1 MNDVQ
6 ATLDRL
12 IPEPACMPD
21 WDAVVRDAK
30 PRRRSYAL
38 RLVGATAVVAAVA
51 LFAAAP
57 WQGTERASVLE
68 RALAAVGDKPVL
80 HVVLESTPKRDPLV
94 YLDSGRPV
102 LRTTTTEVWFDESRA
117 LKKTVS
123 RVGGIPTD
131 EMLETPNGG
140 FTRGGVIYTCRWIAE
155 HPVEA
160 AKARVSCP
168 GGVKQ
173 TSDEQPS
180 LEPALANFVDHY
192 RAALAGGTARSIMG
206 PPVAGKDVVW
216 IAFGAGRT
224 LQRVALDKGSYA
236 PVLIFS
242 PYESA
247 RVRTIETMP
256 FEQRL
261 FSRPKPVERPAG
273 GTVLSER
280 ELGNAS
286 AARAIL
292 GGHALWL
299 GPRWGGLRLT
309 SVKRQELSMR
319 YGPRSTREPSRTV
332 GVELSYSRGRS
343 PHAAIL
349 INEALSCTMAY
360 GWVCEPPDPGAGMAL
375 LRGPM
380 TLVRR
385 DGLFIR
391 ILSLQSDRPHALELA
406 RALRPVPAR

>member
-6 ATLDRL
+6 ATLERL
-12 IPEPACMPD
+12 TPEPADTPD
-21 WDAVVRDAK
+21 WGAVLRDAK

-38 RLVGATAVVAAVA
+38 KLAGATAVAAAVA

-57 WQGTERASVLE
+57 WQGTDRANVLE

-80 HVVLESTPKRDPLV
+80 HVVLESTPRRDPLV

-102 LRTTTTEVWFDESRA
+102 HRTTTTEVWYDEGRA

-123 RVGGIPTD
+123 RIGGIPTD

-140 FTRGGVIYTCRWIAE
+140 FTQGGVIYTCRWIAE

-168 GGVKQ
+168 GGAKQ
-173 TSDEQPS
+173 SSDEQPS
-180 LEPALANFVDHY
+180 IEPALANFVDHY
-192 RAALAGGTARSIMG
+192 RSALAAGTARSIPG
-206 PPVAGKDVVW
+206 PRVEGRDVVW
-216 IAFGAGRT
+216 IAFGTGRT
-224 LQRVALDKGSYA
+224 LQRVAIDTGSYA
-236 PVLIFS
+236 PVLISS

-256 FEQRL
+256 FEQRV
-261 FSRPKPVERPAG
+261 FSRPKPVERPSG

-280 ELGNAS
+280 ELGIAS

-292 GGHALWL
+292 GGRVLWL
-299 GPRWGGLRLT
+299 GPEWGGLRLT

-319 YGPRSTREPSRTV
+319 YVPRSKREPSRTV
-332 GVELSYSRGRS
+332 GVELSYSTGRS

-360 GWVCEPPDPGAGMAL
+360 GWVCEPPDPGEGMAL
-375 LRGPM
+375 LRGPQ
-380 TLVRR
+380 TLVRS

-391 ILSLQSDRPHALELA
+391 IWSLQSDPAHALELA
-406 RALRPVPAR
+406 HALRPLPAP

>member
-12 IPEPACMPD
+12 IPEPARTPD
-21 WDAVVRDAK
+21 WDAVLRDAK

-51 LFAAAP
+51 LFAVAP

-102 LRTTTTEVWFDESRA
+102 LMTTTTEVWFDESRA

-123 RVGGIPTD
+123 RIGGIPTD

-140 FTRGGVIYTCRWIAE
+140 FTQGGVIYTCRWIAE

-173 TSDEQPS
+173 SNDEQPS

-192 RAALAGGTARSIMG
+192 RSALAAGTARSILG
-206 PPVAGKDVVW
+206 PRVEGKDVVW
-216 IAFGAGRT
+216 IALGTGRT
-224 LQRVALDKGSYA
+224 IQRVALDKGSYA
-236 PVLIFS
+236 PVLISS

-273 GTVLSER
+273 GSVLSER
-280 ELGNAS
+280 ELGSVS

-299 GPRWGGLRLT
+299 GPHWGRLRLT

-319 YGPRSTREPSRTV
+319 YGPSSKREPSRTV

-360 GWVCEPPDPGAGMAL
+360 GWVCEPPDPGVGMAL
-375 LRGPM
+375 QRGPQI
-380 TLVRR
+380 LVRS
-385 DGLFIR
+385 DGLFIT
-391 ILSLQSDRPHALELA
+391 ILSLQSDLRHALELA
-406 RALRPVPAR
+406 RALRTVPAR